1 MPVTRVPN
9 GAHDDHQAMNFG
21 VSVTGYKSLLK
32 RALGQA
38 YSSLSFIIIDCR
50 LLFVQPDNQGNLF

>member
-38 YSSLSFIIIDCR
+38 YSSSSFIEN
-50 LLFVQPDNQGNLF
+50 F